1 MISNPA
7 ETGHRI
13 QRLRTANALNQ
24 AQLADA
30 ADIPTGAVSMAEHG
44 RQALDGGALER
55 VAGALGC
62 STDYLTRPL
71 TQPTSTRPWLRAYA
85 DASKK
90 AVDRY
95 VADTEIAAEAFDVLR
110 LRPLPEILPYF
121 DDDTND
127 EDAIEEFAGEV
138 RHAAGLSDGDVV
150 GNCIRRTERL
160 GVLVLPMHDELGRHM
175 GLSQRV
181 DARPI
186 IRVSRPHLAD
196 DGTVSPSGDRQR
208 FTVAHELGHLTLH
221 ATTPPPATA
230 EQARLIEQQAHR
242 FAGAFLT
249 PADPLLSDLD
259 QLGGRVTL
267 NTLAELKKT
276 WGVSIKML
284 VVRLRQLD
292 RIDDQHSRSLYKQIS
307 ARKWNKTEPVPV
319 GHEDAVWLSKSLAR
333 SGHDSSSA
341 AATLGL
347 EPRYMQGWQDWEL
360 DVTEPAT
367 DLPAGVVPISR
378 GKSRTAGR

>member
-1 MISNPA
+1 MTSNPA
-7 ETGHRI
+7 ETGRRI
-13 QRLRTANALNQ
+13 QRLRIANAMNQ

-30 ADIPTGAVSMAEHG
+30 ADIPTGVVSMVEHG
-44 RQALDGGALER
+44 RQALDSGALER
-55 VAGALGC
+55 IAGVLGC
-62 STDYLTRPL
+62 SVDYLTLPL

-95 VADTEIAAEAFDVLR
+95 VADTEIAAEAFDALR

-121 DDDTND
+121 DDDAND

-221 ATTPPPATA
+221 AATPPPATA

-249 PADPLLSDLD
+249 PADPVLSDLD

-292 RIDDQHSRSLYKQIS
+292 RIDDQHARSLYKQIS

-333 SGHDSSSA
+333 AGHNSSSA
-341 AATLGL
+341 AAILGL
-347 EPRYMQGWQDWEL
+347 EPRYMQDWQAWEF
-360 DVTEPAT
+360 DVTGPDT
-367 DLPAGVVPISR
+367 RLPEGVVSISR
-378 GKSRTAGR
+378 GTSRPVRD